1 MSAVGA
7 GVGNQLVS
15 VYPDE
20 LKFTCIFPL
29 FLSSFTLNFSG
40 YLFFIFII
48 NYVVFAL
55 HASQLELPIFIK
67 SVNFLAVIYLFVFI
81 GHRTKVKLLKC

>member
-1 MSAVGA
+1 MSSSLHVFS
-7 GVGNQLVS
+7 LS
-15 VYPDE
+15 FS
-20 LKFTCIFPL
+20 LLLLLIFLGIFYL
-29 FLSSFTLNFSG
+29 FL
-40 YLFFIFII
+40 I

>member
-55 HASQLELPIFIK
+55 HASQLELPIFIR

>member
-15 VYPDE
+15 ISPDE

-29 FLSSFTLNFSG
+29 FSLLLLLIFLGIFF
-40 YLFFIFII
+40 YLFII

-55 HASQLELPIFIK
+55 HASQLELPIFIR

-81 GHRTKVKLLKC
+81 RHRTKVKLLKC

>member
-7 GVGNQLVS
+7 ATNQLVS
-15 VYPDE
+15 IYPDE

-29 FLSSFTLNFSG
+29 FSLLLLLIFLGIFCLSV
-40 YLFFIFII
+40 I

-55 HASQLELPIFIK
+55 HASQLEFPIFIK
-67 SVNFLAVIYLFVFI
+67 SVNFLAVIYLVLFI
-81 GHRTKVKLLKC
+81 RQEQD